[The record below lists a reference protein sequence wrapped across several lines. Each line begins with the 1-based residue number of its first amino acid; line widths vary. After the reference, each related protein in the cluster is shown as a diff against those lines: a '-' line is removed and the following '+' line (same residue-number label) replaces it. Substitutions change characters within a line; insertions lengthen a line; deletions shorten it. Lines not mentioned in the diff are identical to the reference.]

1 MSFFKGQKNP
11 AMPREFCIT
20 SVLPLKVLC
29 EQVIL
34 HERAKKEDFQFLK
47 SILISDKIPGY
58 NECNTMNIR
67 NNGQNLK
74 SKSYVT
80 FTPLLDQ
87 TPSDTST
94 VLTTMIKSEKIT
106 SRAGQNTFTADQQL
120 YRVALEV
127 MWTESNRFQNF
138 IPRVLVLRIES

>member
-1 MSFFKGQKNP
+1 
-11 AMPREFCIT
+11 
-20 SVLPLKVLC
+20 
-29 EQVIL
+29 
-34 HERAKKEDFQFLK
+34 
-47 SILISDKIPGY
+47 
-58 NECNTMNIR
+58 MNIR

-138 IPRVLVLRIES
+138 IPRVLVLRIESWVL